1 MAHKSLGRVTG
12 VRLLKELK
20 GESAKD
26 LEKELTVKKMIS
38 TARMFGRQVQNIHDI
53 KEAVASYTSKA
64 AEKLRRQKSAAN
76 TISVFVVAN
85 EEGHKIDF
93 NRGVTTS
100 KYVTLPVATSATHEL
115 IKPAVQLVDALFE
128 KGKSCKKAGVMLSG
142 LVPDE
147 NIQGNLFVEEKHN
160 GKRMLVDMPDNVNFS
175 MRHDLLK
182 FAASG
187 TKRDWKMRM
196 EMRSPGYAT
205 RWEELYQV
213 K

>member
-1 MAHKSLGRVTG
+1 
-12 VRLLKELK
+12 
-20 GESAKD
+20 
-26 LEKELTVKKMIS
+26 MIS

-76 TISVFVVAN
+76 TISVFVVAK

-93 NRGVTTS
+93 NRGITTN
-100 KYVTLPVATSATHEL
+100 KYDTLPVATSATHKL

-147 NIQGNLFVEEKHN
+147 TIQGNLFVEEKHN
-160 GKRMLVDMPDNVNFS
+160 GK
-175 MRHDLLK
+175 
-182 FAASG
+182 
-187 TKRDWKMRM
+187 
-196 EMRSPGYAT
+196 
-205 RWEELYQV
+205 
-213 K
+213 